1 MKRYT
6 LKEYSPNKQNEL
18 LFVVSDQVDAKTK
31 LPLQVKTIED
41 LERFFDELTTL
52 AGKYFLDIESFGMKD
67 AMAQRLFIKY
77 QMSKEE

>member
-18 LFVVSDQVDAKTK
+18 LFVVSDQMDAKTK
-31 LPLQVKTIED
+31 LPKTKTIED
-41 LERFFDELTTL
+41 LEKFFDELTAL

-67 AMAQRLFIKY
+67 AMVQRLFVKY
-77 QMSKEE
+77 QMNKEE